1 MIPRPIPSLLRGIK
15 RKAKARHGTGRKRKQ
30 RMRANLTRMVSRKV
44 TGNYLSGL
52 NDEQLQAVTHSKGYL
67 RVIAGAGSDKTEMLV
82 AR

>member
-1 MIPRPIPSLLRGIK
+1 
-15 RKAKARHGTGRKRKQ
+15 
-30 RMRANLTRMVSRKV
+30 MRANLTRMVSRKV

-52 NDEQLQAVTHSKGYL
+52 NDEQLQAVTHSEGYL